1 MLPLPPDA
9 DITLPS
15 HPGIMARRHLDFLYW
30 HAVSKMRM
38 AEFDGAS
45 RIFRLISRA
54 SPTRHDAAL
63 GLAYCLIRL
72 GELDDA
78 AGLVARLR
86 RDALPSREMRLLG
99 RLHRRCEFER
109 SRRVSRE
116 RQLQQR
122 ERMNVKLPHTLGD
135 DGMARQ
141 ALDATW
147 STSSTTGLNG

>member
-1 MLPLPPDA
+1 MLTPSSES
-9 DITLPS
+9 DITVPS
-15 HPGIMARRHLDFLYW
+15 PSGPMARRHLDFLYW

-38 AEFDGAS
+38 AEFQGAS
-45 RIFRLISRA
+45 SIFRLISRA

-63 GLAYCLIRL
+63 GLAYCLVRL

-122 ERMNVKLPHTLGD
+122 VGANVNLPHTLGD
-135 DGMARQ
+135 DGMARR
-141 ALDATW
+141 ALEATLQTA
-147 STSSTTGLNG
+147 SAPGLNG

>member
-1 MLPLPPDA
+1 MLISSSVA
-9 DITLPS
+9 DIHVPS
-15 HPGIMARRHLDFLYW
+15 DPGTMARRHLDFLYW

-45 RIFRLISRA
+45 RIFRLISRS
-54 SPTRHDAAL
+54 SPARHDASL

-122 ERMNVKLPHTLGD
+122 QRMYVKLPHTLGD

-141 ALDATW
+141 ALDASW
-147 STSSTTGLNG
+147 STSSHTGLNG

>member
-1 MLPLPPDA
+1 MLPSSSDA

-15 HPGIMARRHLDFLYW
+15 HPGTMARRHLDFLYW

-45 RIFRLISRA
+45 RIFRLISHT
-54 SPTRHDAAL
+54 SPMRHDAAL

-86 RDALPSREMRLLG
+86 RDPLPSREMRLLG

-109 SRRVSRE
+109 SRRMSRE

-122 ERMNVKLPHTLGD
+122 QRTNVKLPHTLGD
-135 DGMARQ
+135 DSMARQ
-141 ALDATW
+141 ALDASW